1 MTEKLNIPIVT
12 DLIYPGDPVMK
23 AKAEAENEIP
33 SHLDGLKQTIDDIES
48 AIGQDNKGPV
58 GRAHAIRAEDSIK

>member
-1 MTEKLNIPIVT
+1 MTEKLNIPLVT

-23 AKAEAENEIP
+23 AEAENNIP

-48 AIGQDNKGPV
+48 AIGQDKTGPV